1 MCSNFKSRP
10 IQCTPAEELT
20 PIEKEYL
27 DDFVESKVRFTDNRY
42 FVSLPWIS
50 PIQLGIHSDLSLAR
64 LHRLICSLCRLGR
77 FEQYLSAIEKLINQF
92 AEPIPCTPDSTNV
105 YYLPCHC
112 VIRLDKLT
120 T

>member
-1 MCSNFKSRP
+1 MFLMCSNFKSRP

-50 PIQLGIHSDLSLAR
+50 PI
-64 LHRLICSLCRLGR
+64 
-77 FEQYLSAIEKLINQF
+77 
-92 AEPIPCTPDSTNV
+92 
-105 YYLPCHC
+105 
-112 VIRLDKLT
+112 
-120 T
+120 